1 MAPHPTTAIR
11 ALTPS
16 SRSAGQQPHASGR
29 ARTVLVAE
37 CCVAATARFPA
48 GAALVGTVHAPSQR
62 GAIPRVFSR
71 MCGLVVMLGLAG
83 RKPDPA
89 ILTRMA
95 QRLAHRGPDDSGLYL
110 DDHVGFGFRRL
121 SILDL
126 SPTGHQPMASEDGE
140 FVIVFNGEIYNYV
153 ELRDELRAAGFCFRS
168 TSDTEVLL
176 AAYRHWGPE
185 CLTRLNG
192 MWAFVIHDRRNGVLF
207 GARDRFGVKP
217 LFVHQGKDCWLFAS
231 EIKAIVGS
239 GLYERATN
247 WQVAADFLIE
257 GKLDETPATFYAGIE
272 QVPPACAFELRL
284 AGHWRQW
291 TYWSLP
297 AVEQESAADIEE
309 TLAELLEDAVRVRLR
324 SDVPVGVCLS
334 GGLDST
340 AVICAMAR
348 NRGQAAPLLAFC
360 YHESAFD
367 ERVYI
372 ADTLAQ
378 TGALLRRIS
387 LTPAAMWDSLAE
399 VLRFQDEPIVS
410 GAPIAGFHLMKLA
423 AGNGVKVVLNGQGS
437 DEVLAGYPSYFH
449 DYWYTLLRTAQVTRA
464 WHEIQQ
470 YAAWHG
476 TSTGQLFL
484 RSLGR
489 LFHRQLRR
497 FESYRSLVRRQDG
510 RRRKQRWF
518 APSLL
523 ERRGPNDVGYEDLD
537 LNAVLR
543 RSVERARLPH
553 YLRLE
558 DRNSMAH
565 GVEARLP
572 FMDYRLVSL
581 AFRLPADRKMQG
593 AWNKA
598 LLRGTLRGRSPE
610 SVRNR
615 VDKMGFPTSLHVWL
629 TDVLAEPLRDIL
641 STRAAR
647 ERGIY
652 NVDEM
657 LSSLAHKQRIE
668 PEAALQL
675 FHVAEFERWHDIR
688 RD

>member
-1 MAPHPTTAIR
+1 
-11 ALTPS
+11 
-16 SRSAGQQPHASGR
+16 
-29 ARTVLVAE
+29 
-37 CCVAATARFPA
+37 
-48 GAALVGTVHAPSQR
+48 
-62 GAIPRVFSR
+62 

-83 RKPDPA
+83 RKADA
-89 ILTRMA
+89 AALTRMA
-95 QRLAHRGPDDSGLYL
+95 QRIAHRGPDDSGLYL
-110 DDHVGFGFRRL
+110 DHQVGFGFRRL

-126 SPTGHQPMASEDGE
+126 SPAGHQPMCSEDGQL
-140 FVIVFNGEIYNYV
+140 VVVFNGEIYNYI

-176 AAYRHWGPE
+176 AAYRHWGAE
-185 CLTRLNG
+185 CLAKLNG
-192 MWAFVIHDRRNGVLF
+192 MWAFVIHDRRHGVLF

-217 LFVHQGKDCWLFAS
+217 LFVHRGRDCWLLAS
-231 EIKAIVGS
+231 EIKAILAS
-239 GLYERATN
+239 GDYARDTN
-247 WQVAADFLIE
+247 WQVAADFLVD

-272 QVPPACAFELRL
+272 QVPPGCAFELRL
-284 AGHWRQW
+284 DGRWRQW

-297 AVEQESAADIEE
+297 AVEPESAADIEE

-399 VLRFQDEPIVS
+399 VLRFQDEPIIS

-464 WHEIQQ
+464 WHEMQE
-470 YAAWHG
+470 YAAG
-476 TSTGQLFL
+476 YGISAGRLFL
-484 RSLGR
+484 RSLAR
-489 LFHRQLRR
+489 VFHRQLRR

-523 ERRGPNDVGYEDLD
+523 ERRGPNDAGYEDLD

-581 AFRLPADRKMQG
+581 AFRVPADRKMQG
-593 AWNKA
+593 VWNKP
-598 LLRGTLRGRSPE
+598 LLRRSLRGRIPD

-615 VDKMGFPTSLHVWL
+615 VEKMGFPTSLHLWV
-629 TDVLAEPLRDIL
+629 TGVLAEPVRDIL
-641 STRAAR
+641 TSRAAR

-652 NVDEM
+652 NVEAM
-657 LSSLAHKQRIE
+657 LRVLQNNHSIE

-675 FHVAEFERWHDIR
+675 FHVAEFELWHDIHHSR
-688 RD
+688 VPGSLSDDG

>member
-1 MAPHPTTAIR
+1 
-11 ALTPS
+11 
-16 SRSAGQQPHASGR
+16 
-29 ARTVLVAE
+29 
-37 CCVAATARFPA
+37 
-48 GAALVGTVHAPSQR
+48 
-62 GAIPRVFSR
+62 

-83 RKPDPA
+83 RKADTA

-110 DDHVGFGFRRL
+110 DQQVGFGFRRL

-126 SPTGHQPMASEDGE
+126 SPTGHQPMASEDGQL
-140 FVIVFNGEIYNYV
+140 VIVFNGEIYNYV

-176 AAYRHWGPE
+176 AAYRHWGAE

-192 MWAFVIHDRRNGVLF
+192 MWAFVIHDRRRGVLF

-217 LFVHQGKDCWLFAS
+217 LFVHQGRDCWLLAS

-272 QVPPACAFELRL
+272 QVPPGCAFELRL
-284 AGHWRQW
+284 DGHWRQW

-297 AVEQESAADIEE
+297 AVDQEPPRDVEGI
-309 TLAELLEDAVRVRLR
+309 LAELLEDAVRVRLR

-348 NRGQAAPLLAFC
+348 NREGGHTAPLLAFC

-367 ERVYI
+367 ERAFI

-378 TGALLRRIS
+378 TGALLRRIT
-387 LTPAAMWDSLAE
+387 LTPAAMWESLAE
-399 VLRFQDEPIVS
+399 VLRFQDEPIIS

-423 AGNGVKVVLNGQGS
+423 ASNGVKVVLNGQGA

-449 DYWYTLLRTAQVTRA
+449 DYWYTLLRAAQVTKA
-464 WHEIQQ
+464 WHEIQA
-470 YAAWHG
+470 YAAG
-476 TSTGQLFL
+476 YGANAGRLFL
-484 RSLGR
+484 RSVSR
-489 LFHRQLRR
+489 VFHHQARR
-497 FESYRSLVRRQDG
+497 FKPYRSLVRRRDG
-510 RRRKQRWF
+510 RRRAQRWF
-518 APSLL
+518 APSLFDRL
-523 ERRGPNDVGYEDLD
+523 VPNDVSNEEHD

-572 FMDYRLVSL
+572 FLDYRLVSL
-581 AFRLPADRKMQG
+581 AFKLPGDRKMQG

-598 LLRGTLRGRSPE
+598 LLRSSQRDRIPD

-615 VDKMGFPTSLHVWL
+615 VEKMGFPTSLHMWV
-629 TDVLAEPLRDIL
+629 TGALAEPLRDIL
-641 STRAAR
+641 ASRAAR

-652 NVDEM
+652 DVDEI
-657 LSSLAHKQRIE
+657 LSSLASNHYIE

-675 FHVAEFERWHDIR
+675 FHVAEFERWHDIH